1 MPIEA
6 LDADEVAILESRS
19 DIALMCTDIQMPG
32 SMDGLGLAHEVR
44 PRSPAFIVHLLD
56 TKRERQRKSL
66 KSLALPS
73 GRTERLRKTL
83 KNQRKSASLLRGCY
97 HVLLP
102 PATPSNVL
110 RLDRQPD
117 GETANEILERPNAP
131 TKRHAFERWNVPR
144 LTSAISSSP
153 RKKR

>member
-1 MPIEA
+1 
-6 LDADEVAILESRS
+6 
-19 DIALMCTDIQMPG
+19 
-32 SMDGLGLAHEVR
+32 VR

-73 GRTERLRKTL
+73 GRTERLGKTL

-117 GETANEILERPNAP
+117 GETANEILERSNAP
-131 TKRHAFERWNVPR
+131 TKRHAFGLRGEAALLPCF
-144 LTSAISSSP
+144 LAKADIE
-153 RKKR
+153 